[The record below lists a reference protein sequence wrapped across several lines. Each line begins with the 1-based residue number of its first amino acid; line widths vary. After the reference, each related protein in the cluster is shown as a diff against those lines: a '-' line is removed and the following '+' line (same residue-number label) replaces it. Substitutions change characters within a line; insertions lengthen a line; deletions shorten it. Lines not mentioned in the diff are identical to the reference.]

1 MGDAANEKSKPEKKT
16 RFLSRLVLL
25 VLGILLLI
33 FVSIKIYLATKYPA
47 DQLSRFVTSQ
57 LKQDF
62 SVQSI
67 DTSGAKLVL
76 KGVRLK
82 NPAGFPE
89 GNLTAADSVT
99 IAPLWGDLIQGRQRF
114 RLVALQG
121 IKINLDKNASGVWNF
136 SQLQQLLAAK
146 KKPGV
151 EPAETF
157 IKELII
163 KDGSFQVQ
171 GQGVQGIS
179 LHVFN
184 FATTGSSDA
193 NVDLAFEDAAHNR
206 YALKGKARAGADA
219 ALDLTLTAPSL
230 LLKDVA
236 LLLKLKN
243 PALFEGGKGA
253 LKVNATLQKGELAMR
268 GDFSFSQ
275 LRLPPDGKGQP
286 LQGDLHFSAD
296 YNASNDLLR
305 LQKSTLTIDN
315 LARLRA
321 EGSVGGMTGT
331 RDFALDIAV
340 DPVDLA
346 RLNSMLSQELR
357 KDLLFGGR
365 LSCESLKL
373 TGNGKTGLK
382 GAVGTVQLKDGRL
395 AKPEQL
401 FLAGVSGSIGFS
413 RQDGNIVAKGRLST
427 SGRQDKALIE
437 ALDIPFGLT
446 LSSQFKPVRGEIP
459 ALSTMLSGIPIRGR
473 VAFDAAR
480 ENPYTASLKV
490 PAARL
495 PAANSLLKRYDL
507 RLASGT
513 ASATVELAG
522 KSAQELSGTAN
533 VQLSALRGT
542 MGKDPVAVKNGNI
555 VVKAQRKAGQLQAE
569 GNVQLSELALDG
581 KAAEARFGYRI
592 ADGVVYLDGTRLNI
606 AGADVSISRL
616 TARVPARQPKGN
628 IVSYPISIDMEGAA
642 IKERDVQTSNLS
654 GRLRGSFN
662 TDNSGRWLEGKAD
675 LTSKTISWQGKTM
688 LAPVAHAVFS
698 RSGGRAELSGQV
710 LGGKLAG
717 AASFNPFAPQSATK
731 FDLKISGADL
741 AAVGLLLPK
750 DSGVRPAQG
759 VLDLQV
765 KGDYSSRDG
774 LACRFESKGSGISL
788 TGEGGKSLLSGAGL
802 SLTGALAKGT
812 LTVSQGELSAGPGV
826 VLKLKGEL
834 AQALSP
840 KREGSLTFSLSE
852 VTLNGF
858 VDPFVNILPGL
869 IQEATLDGTVTAEGK
884 IDLHPGKKLLQGAL
898 SFRKGRMEV
907 TSQKLL
913 LADIDGKIPF
923 SLDLSGKPG
932 AKPQSPLAF
941 SRENYPRLLG
951 QLRNPAGGG
960 ELLTV
965 GKISFGAIELGKLT
979 LQTKASDGVTEIVSL
994 KSSLHEGA
1002 LLGRGYVTV
1011 RDQVNYRGD
1020 FLVNGLS
1027 MRALCRTLPI
1037 EGYISGRVDGVISL
1051 NGSGKGLAHLT
1062 GFSELWA
1069 REGAGEKMVVS
1080 KEFLQRLAKQKL
1092 SGFFFSSDRRYDE
1105 AEIKAMLVEGDL
1117 SFDTLKIINTNLFGV
1132 RDLNVSIVPGQNR
1145 IAFDHLLE
1153 SIKEAAV
1160 RGKPATGQPPGKEQG
1175 GEQGGEPAQA
1185 PTTQEFKWGE

>member
-1 MGDAANEKSKPEKKT
+1 MGDAANQNIVREKTT
-16 RFLSRLVLL
+16 RFLSRLVVS

-33 FVSIKIYLATKYPA
+33 FASIKIYLATQYPA

-57 LKQDF
+57 LNQDF

-89 GNLTAADSVT
+89 GNLTVADSVT
-99 IAPLWGDLIQGRQRF
+99 IAPLWVDLIQGRQRF
-114 RLVALQG
+114 RLVALEG

-146 KKPGV
+146 KKPDV

-163 KDGSFQVQ
+163 KNGSFQVQ
-171 GQGVQGIS
+171 GQGAQGIS

-184 FATTGSSDA
+184 FATTGSRDA

-230 LLKDVA
+230 SLKDVA

-253 LKVNATLQKGELAMR
+253 LKVNATLQKGELATM

-275 LRLPPDGKGQP
+275 LRLPPAGKGQP
-286 LQGDLHFSAD
+286 LQGALHFSAD
-296 YNASNDLLR
+296 YNASSDLLR
-305 LQKSTLTIDN
+305 LQKSTLTLDN

-321 EGSVGGMTGT
+321 EGSVRGMTGA
-331 RDFALDIAV
+331 RDFVLDIAI

-346 RLNSMLSQELR
+346 RLNSMLSRELR

-382 GAVGTVQLKDGRL
+382 GAVGTVQLKDGRV

-401 FLAGVSGSIGFS
+401 LLSGVSGSIGFS
-413 RQDGNIVAKGRLST
+413 RQNGDIVAKGRLWT

-446 LSSQFKPVRGEIP
+446 LSSHFKPVRGEIP
-459 ALSTMLSGIPIRGR
+459 ALSTTLSGIQILGR
-473 VAFDAAR
+473 LTFDAAR
-480 ENPYTASLKV
+480 VNPYTASLKV

-495 PAANSLLKRYDL
+495 SAANSLLKRYDL

-522 KSAQELSGTAN
+522 KSAQELSATAN
-533 VQLSALRGT
+533 VLLSELRGT
-542 MGKDPVAVKNGNI
+542 RGKDPVAVKKGSI
-555 VVKAQRKAGQLQAE
+555 VVKVQRGAGHLQAE
-569 GNVQLSELALDG
+569 GNMQLSELALSG
-581 KAAEARFGYRI
+581 KTADARFGYRF
-592 ADGVVYLDGTRLNI
+592 ADGVLYLDGTRLSV

-616 TARVPARQPKGN
+616 TARIPARQQNGD

-642 IKERDVQTSNLS
+642 VKERDMQINNLS
-654 GRLRGSFN
+654 GRLRGSYSA
-662 TDNSGRWLEGKAD
+662 DNSGRWLEGNAD
-675 LTSKTISWQGKTM
+675 LTSKTISWQGKAM
-688 LAPVAHAVFS
+688 LAPGAHAVFS
-698 RSGGRAELSGQV
+698 RSGGRAELGGQV

-717 AASFNPFAPQSATK
+717 TASFDPFAPQAATK
-731 FDLKISGADL
+731 FDFSISGADL
-741 AAVGLLLPK
+741 AALGSMLPK
-750 DSGVRPAQG
+750 NSGLRPAQG

-765 KGDYSSRDG
+765 KGDYSGRDG
-774 LACRFESKGSGISL
+774 LACRFESKGSAITL

-802 SLTGALAKGT
+802 SFAGALAKGT
-812 LTVSQGELSAGPGV
+812 LSVSQGELSAGPGV

-840 KREGSLTFSLSE
+840 KREGSLTFSLPETS
-852 VTLNGF
+852 LNGL

-869 IQEATLDGTVTAEGK
+869 IQEATLDGTMAAEGK
-884 IDLHPGKKLLQGAL
+884 IDLHPGKKLVQGAL
-898 SFRKGRMEV
+898 SFQKGRMEV
-907 TSQKLL
+907 SSQKLL
-913 LADIDGKIPF
+913 LADINGKIPF

-932 AKPQSPLAF
+932 AKQQSPLAF
-941 SRENYPRLLG
+941 SRENYPRLLE

-960 ELLTV
+960 EVITV

-979 LQTKASDGVTEIVSL
+979 LQVKARDGLTEIVSL

-1011 RDQVNYRGD
+1011 RDKVNYRGD
-1020 FLVNGLS
+1020 LLVNGLS

-1051 NGSGKGLAHLT
+1051 NGAGKGLANLT
-1062 GFSELWA
+1062 GYAELWA

-1092 SGFFFSSDRRYDE
+1092 SGFFFSSDRRYDA
-1105 AEIKAMLVEGDL
+1105 AEIKAMLVDGDL

-1132 RDLNVSIVPGQNR
+1132 RDLNVTIAPGQNR
-1145 IAFDHLLE
+1145 IALNHLLE

-1175 GEQGGEPAQA
+1175 GEPAQA
-1185 PTTQEFKWGE
+1185 PATQEFKWGE